1 MPTPHI
7 TIEQISAIQPGL
19 TNTTVVAECNRC
31 NVLIDAHNKAL
42 KPTAAEANA
51 QQAHHCPRSHP
62 HENMDSGCQSITN
75 ILMRTRL
82 DEMPIAKQQE
92 TYSNAGE
99 ARKAGAGNAEYLD
112 EDNKWRVCSSSCK
125 YRDCHQYRAIQPQA
139 QPEPVDEQLYCM
151 VSKDGEPAIRMLGTE
166 AQKSQAELGDT
177 VEWKVKHGEFNA
189 VAGNLSF
196 AYTGTYTYRT
206 KPAKVVLLADV
217 PLGVAVVVKEDKRV
231 GRVISVLVDKISTIS
246 IEVIFG
252 GGDTEAEIEAFFEGD
267 LELAPASAQP
277 WIAAQDDQNREE
289 LILDF
294 GKAGLCY
301 EFDVYRY
308 KITGLA
314 EGYVLEGAK
323 PTGVLT
329 K

>member
-1 MPTPHI
+1 M
-7 TIEQISAIQPGL
+7 
-19 TNTTVVAECNRC
+19 
-31 NVLIDAHNKAL
+31 
-42 KPTAAEANA
+42 
-51 QQAHHCPRSHP
+51 
-62 HENMDSGCQSITN
+62 
-75 ILMRTRL
+75 
-82 DEMPIAKQQE
+82 
-92 TYSNAGE
+92 
-99 ARKAGAGNAEYLD
+99 
-112 EDNKWRVCSSSCK
+112 
-125 YRDCHQYRAIQPQA
+125 
-139 QPEPVDEQLYCM
+139 
-151 VSKDGEPAIRMLGTE
+151 TE
-166 AQKSQAELGDT
+166 K
-177 VEWKVKHGEFNA
+177 
-189 VAGNLSF
+189 
-196 AYTGTYTYRT
+196 T

-231 GRVISVLVDKISTIS
+231 GRVISVLVDKIYSTS

-252 GGDTEAEIEAFFEGD
+252 GGDTEAEIEAFFEDD

-277 WIAAQDDQNREE
+277 WIAAQDDQNRVE